1 MVQIVSADMSTQVSA
16 EQRHA
21 ATPGYVRLR
30 TAHGRLAARCR
41 LGSSSNEVKSEGVGS
56 KMSRAAKLEDNASG
70 QTSSGPPTL
79 LKLHASHTVLKKIS
93 TALRVR
99 IDPSMDKLGPFIVI
113 DNVTSAEVLIIA
125 QILEEE
131 RH

>member
-1 MVQIVSADMSTQVSA
+1 MVQIVSADMSTQVRA

-70 QTSSGPPTL
+70 QTSSGPP
-79 LKLHASHTVLKKIS
+79 
-93 TALRVR
+93 RVR
-99 IDPSMDKLGPFIVI
+99 IDPSMDKLGPFVVI
-113 DNVTSAEVLIIA
+113 DDVTSAEVLIIA

>member
-1 MVQIVSADMSTQVSA
+1 MHRAWAVDRSAAQCLITLDH
-16 EQRHA
+16 EQ
-21 ATPGYVRLR
+21 GK
-30 TAHGRLAARCR
+30 
-41 LGSSSNEVKSEGVGS
+41 KSEGARS

-99 IDPSMDKLGPFIVI
+99 IDPSMDKLGPYIVI
-113 DNVTSAEVLIIA
+113 NDVTSAEVLVIA
-125 QILEEE
+125 QIFEAEQ
-131 RH
+131 R